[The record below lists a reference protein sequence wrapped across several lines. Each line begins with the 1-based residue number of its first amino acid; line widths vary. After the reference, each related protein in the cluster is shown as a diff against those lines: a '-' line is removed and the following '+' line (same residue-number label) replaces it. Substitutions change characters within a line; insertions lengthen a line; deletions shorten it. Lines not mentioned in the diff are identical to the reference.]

1 MKIGLLSWIL
11 DRQRTGIDNYLYNI
25 VEEMIKC
32 GKAEDISLIHYKKS
46 DDKIYTKINDIIVK
60 TLPLKYNMPYGLPKA
75 IENAGIDVFHLPSH
89 WPTQITPFFPNLNVK
104 KVLTIHDIIPIL
116 FKKNLPHIY
125 KLWKPTLKLIT
136 NKIDFIITDSEN
148 TKHDC
153 IKFLKIPEDKI
164 RVIYLAADKKYKPL
178 HNKNVLKDEIKC
190 KYNIDCPFILYVGNV
205 ESRKNII
212 LLIKSLYKLKN
223 KGITH
228 KLVLIG
234 ALNFGSK
241 QIFDLVQELG
251 LIDEVIFPGYVS
263 NEDLVKFYNIADLFV
278 YPSLYEGFGLP
289 PLEAM
294 SCGCPVITSNSS
306 SLPEVVGDAGL
317 MVDPYDHDDLTNK
330 MYQILTNEG
339 LRFEL
344 SNKSLNRA
352 KMFNWEKTARE
363 TWQVYEEVF
372 DGRK

>member
-11 DRQRTGIDNYLYNI
+11 DRQRTGIDNYLYNM

-32 GKAEDISLIHYKKS
+32 GKAGDISLIHYKKS

-60 TLPLKYNMPYGLPKA
+60 TIPLKYNMPYGLPKA
-75 IENAGIDVFHLPSH
+75 IENAEIDVFHLPSH

-116 FKKNLPHIY
+116 FTKNLPHIY

-136 NKIDFIITDSEN
+136 NKIDLIIADSEN
-148 TKHDC
+148 TKNDC

-164 RVIYLAADKKYKPL
+164 RVIYLAADKKYRTL
-178 HNKNVLKDEIKC
+178 DNKNILKNDIKC
-190 KYNIDCPFILYVGNV
+190 KYNINSPFVLYVGNV

-212 LLIKSLYKLKN
+212 SLIKSFYKLKN

-241 QIFDLVQELG
+241 QIFNLVQELD
-251 LIDEVIFPGYVS
+251 LINEVIFPGYVS

-317 MVDPYDHDDLTNK
+317 MVDPYDYDDLTSK

-339 LRFEL
+339 LRIGL
-344 SNKSLNRA
+344 INKSLKRA
-352 KMFNWEKTARE
+352 KMFNWEKTARK
-363 TWQVYEEVF
+363 TWEVYEEVY